1 MKKCALWFLA
11 SLFLVLSFSS
21 CGNTPREQAQI
32 KDLFQTFPETDEP
45 YVLVTKDFLIVGDR
59 QVLRSDLV
67 YDGELCQHIV
77 CLEDGIYAYVYASG
91 VNRASV
97 RLLRIPYDTLEPE
110 LVETVTAGADIR
122 GVSYYDG
129 GLYMKVQATAAEKA
143 QDPPDIFYNLATG
156 ELLTGFSLEPS
167 QLNKGT
173 DSLRWG
179 RYRATC
185 SLGAMSNRY
194 TVTDTESGETKEITK
209 NVLKTCPEGKAILNH
224 GNHKWGI
231 TDVEP
236 VLEKDGEIYLFSN
249 LLDDGILG
257 YPNHCFLLK
266 YDFESGTATFYTW
279 IYFEEYQDVI
289 DFYIP

>member
-1 MKKCALWFLA
+1 MKKRALWFLA
-11 SLFLVLSFSS
+11 SLFLLLSFSS

-77 CLEDGIYAYVYASG
+77 CLEDGIYAYVYASD

-129 GLYMKVQATAAEKA
+129 GL
-143 QDPPDIFYNLATG
+143 
-156 ELLTGFSLEPS
+156 
-167 QLNKGT
+167 
-173 DSLRWG
+173 
-179 RYRATC
+179 
-185 SLGAMSNRY
+185 
-194 TVTDTESGETKEITK
+194 
-209 NVLKTCPEGKAILNH
+209 
-224 GNHKWGI
+224 
-231 TDVEP
+231 
-236 VLEKDGEIYLFSN
+236 
-249 LLDDGILG
+249 
-257 YPNHCFLLK
+257 
-266 YDFESGTATFYTW
+266 
-279 IYFEEYQDVI
+279 
-289 DFYIP
+289 